1 MCKHTGDVNAMGVG
15 REQHGVVQ
23 ATIYITVGTVIDGQE
38 FRPFHRSKFRS
49 MHSTRH
55 CLNRLKGLSRSVD
68 SVESNRTNTKFKFSN
83 LRIDRERISSQ
94 NFESVALPLHACSM
108 ASMHGP
114 Y

>member
-38 FRPFHRSKFRS
+38 YRPFHRSKFRS

-55 CLNRLKGLSRSVD
+55 CPIRNRTVGALSRFP
-68 SVESNRTNTKFKFSN
+68 NKFSKV
-83 LRIDRERISSQ
+83 R
-94 NFESVALPLHACSM
+94 ALPSYLGTCRYGSSTVPISLVEA
-108 ASMHGP
+108 GLD
-114 Y
+114 